1 MTKTRKQPSVPLSTF
16 LSFYKIDLLF
26 DELAEPVDI
35 KTPDD
40 LQ

>member
-1 MTKTRKQPSVPLSTF
+1 MTKTRKQPSVSLFFF
-16 LSFYKIDLLF
+16 LSFYKIDLIF
-26 DELAEPVDI
+26 DELAVDI